1 MCNSNPSRQFLT
13 LRFNIPR
20 LFRSFTKGQKTV
32 KDIDREQVIAEVLEL
47 GEMLFDTV
55 IDAVEHQPV
64 AEKASDASLIEEM
77 RAAANEF
84 FTAVRLLLE
93 TEQETDKQN
102 P

>member
-1 MCNSNPSRQFLT
+1 M
-13 LRFNIPR
+13 
-20 LFRSFTKGQKTV
+20 
-32 KDIDREQVIAEVLEL
+32 KDIAREQVIAEVLEL

-55 IDAVEHQPV
+55 IDAEEHRP
-64 AEKASDASLIEEM
+64 AGDEASDASLIEEM

-84 FTAVRLLLE
+84 FTALRLLLE

>member
-1 MCNSNPSRQFLT
+1 MR
-13 LRFNIPR
+13 R
-20 LFRSFTKGQKTV
+20 
-32 KDIDREQVIAEVLEL
+32 VIHTRHPTE
-47 GEMLFDTV
+47 GEANDTG
-55 IDAVEHQPV
+55 
-64 AEKASDASLIEEM
+64 LIEEM